1 VASAAEDDC
10 FNRCNN
16 NSQESNMTLEQIFYL
31 SQSVASVAVVGSLI
45 YLGLQVRSAD
55 RSQRAIMQQ
64 GRADRASNAA
74 LAIAS
79 PELARVFQKG
89 VAGDPTLTR
98 DELTQWMMVCRALF
112 LSGEDS
118 LLQYKAG
125 QLDRRAYDSYVA
137 GARFWMASAGMRA
150 AWKLSAGQFG
160 SEFREF
166 GNSLLAQVPE
176 AQVADAYSEWQRHLK
191 SESPAGGA

>member
-1 VASAAEDDC
+1 
-10 FNRCNN
+10 
-16 NSQESNMTLEQIFYL
+16 MTLEQIFYL

-45 YLGLQVRSAD
+45 YLGLQVRSAE
-55 RSQRAIMQQ
+55 RNQRAIMQQ
-64 GRADRASNAA
+64 GRAYRASNAA

-79 PELARVFQKG
+79 PELARIFQKG
-89 VAGDPTLTR
+89 VTGDPTLTR

-150 AWKLSAGQFG
+150 AWKLSAEQFG
-160 SEFREF
+160 TEFRDF
-166 GNSLLAQVPE
+166 GNALLAQVPT
-176 AQVADAYSEWQRHLK
+176 AQSADTYSEWQRHLK
-191 SESPAGGA
+191 SESPAGGV